1 MHISVTG
8 KKVEVTDAL
17 REYAESRF
25 LKLKK
30 YVDNA
35 SVTLVLTVEK
45 HRNIAEVTI
54 NYKGGSTHC
63 SEETKEMYSTIDKL
77 MDKVEKQF
85 RRIKEK
91 QVHHKGDE
99 RASTLVEE

>member
-1 MHISVTG
+1 MHVSVTG
-8 KKVEVTDAL
+8 KKIEVTDAL

-25 LKLKK
+25 IKLKK

-35 SVTLVLTVEK
+35 SVSLVLTVEK

-63 SEETKEMYSTIDKL
+63 SDENKEMYAAIDKL

-85 RRIKEK
+85 RKIKEK
-91 QVHHKGDE
+91 QVHHKGEE
-99 RASTLVEE
+99 RTADVVE